1 MEEDQMRRLVLK
13 MSMTIDG
20 YVAGPE
26 GEMDWAMRT
35 AHPDGK
41 AWIDKT
47 LREAGAHLIGRKL
60 YEQFVGYWPTSTD
73 PVAEA
78 MNEKPKIVFSRTAD
92 PQLPSAPGWEDPRVF
107 GTDLVADLEALKAED
122 GGDLLAQGGVEFG
135 RSLVRSGQVDEY
147 RLVVHPVVLGEGQ
160 ALFAGAPEFDLDL
173 VDVVRFPS
181 GSQALTYRPVKA

>member
-1 MEEDQMRRLVLK
+1 MRSLVLK
-13 MSMTIDG
+13 MSMTVDG
-20 YVAGPE
+20 YVAGPA
-26 GEMDWAMRT
+26 GEMDWALRT

-47 LREAGAHLIGRKL
+47 VREAGAHVLGRKL
-60 YEQFVGYWPTSTD
+60 YSQFVGYWPTSTD
-73 PVAEA
+73 PVAAA

-92 PQLPSAPGWEDPRVF
+92 PELPSAPGWDDPRVL
-107 GTDLVADLEALKAED
+107 GTDLVADLETVKAEE

-160 ALFAGAPEFDLDL
+160 ALFSGAEPFDLEL

-181 GSQALTYRPVKA
+181 GSQALTYRPK